1 MNDLTIIPA
10 IVVVGYNRRGSLE
23 RVLQSVVNAEYEYD
37 DIKLIVSLDHS
48 EAEGELVQAAERYRE
63 KWTHGTL
70 EIRTTKKRMG
80 LRNHIL
86 KCGDITNEY
95 GAVIILEDDIIV
107 SPYFYDYVVQAVN
120 RYKDEEM
127 LAGVALYSHKWNGYV
142 RQFFEPL
149 QDGSDCYL
157 GQFSV
162 TWGQC
167 WTQKQWK
174 SFKNWYSQNQKLKH
188 RKDVPEHIHNWPET
202 SWGKYFVHY
211 IVEKNKYYLMP
222 YVSLATNFSD
232 AGQHIKVSSTEHQV
246 PLLYGKKIYHFPES
260 ENAIKYDIFFENQNL
275 GKYLLNKTGGKEICV
290 NLYGD
295 KYMGGY
301 EFALTKRQLPYHIV
315 QSFALQMQPQEL
327 NVYYNISGED
337 IFLYDLRKKER
348 NKQVGSFFQ
357 RYKILDYNVKYIS
370 FKNAMIYSLFRF
382 KESLHSILKRL
393 GRKR

>member
-315 QSFALQMQPQEL
+315 QSFALQMQSQEL

>member
-48 EAEGELVQAAERYRE
+48 EIEGELVQAAERYRE

-95 GAVIILEDDIIV
+95 GAVIILEDDIII
-107 SPYFYDYVVQAVN
+107 SPYFYEYVVQAVN

-127 LAGVALYSHKWNGYV
+127 LAGIALYSHKWNGYV

-149 QDGSDCYL
+149 QDGADCYL

-174 SFKNWYSQNQKLKH
+174 SFRNWYSQNQKLKH

-232 AGQHIKVSSTEHQV
+232 AGQHIKMSSTEHQV
-246 PLLYGKKIYHFPES
+246 PLLYGKKIYNFPEL
-260 ENAIKYDIFFENQNL
+260 ENAIKYDIFFENLNL
-275 GKYLLNKTGGKEICV
+275 GKHLLNKTGGKDICV

-301 EFALTKRQLPYHIV
+301 EFALTKWQLPYHVV

-348 NKQVGSFFQ
+348 NKQKSSFLQ
-357 RYKILDYNVKYIS
+357 TYKILDYNIKYIS
-370 FKNAMIYSLFRF
+370 FKNAVIYSVFRF
-382 KESLHSILKRL
+382 RESLRSILKRL
-393 GRKR
+393 GKKR